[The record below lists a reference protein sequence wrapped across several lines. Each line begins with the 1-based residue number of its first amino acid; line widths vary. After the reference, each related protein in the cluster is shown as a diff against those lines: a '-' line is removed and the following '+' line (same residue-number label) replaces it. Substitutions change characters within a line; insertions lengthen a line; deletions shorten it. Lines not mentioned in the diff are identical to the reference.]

1 MGQYFNWV
9 NFDKREYIDTA
20 PWPNG
25 QKLVECTYL
34 GCEETDA
41 ALTMLAGEWA
51 GDLVAFM
58 GDYCHF
64 ENETHPGRR
73 EVELRLGGMIFDDFL
88 FDTCTDICGRFDY
101 VGNHPEAR
109 RYVEHGDDY
118 SMEPYEGPFDI
129 AIHSYRYIV
138 NVSKREFVDRFRTA
152 VRYIDGSTGRIVRYD
167 PFPQLMCSET
177 NGLEY
182 PDEINGL
189 WFGDIVRP
197 TDEHPGSGY
206 RAVAQD
212 YSYWAPPSITC
223 PDEEIQR
230 VIAEHGLSIADRDIL
245 EQVDSYLR

>member
-9 NFDKREYIDTA
+9 NFDKLEYIATD

-25 QKLVECTYL
+25 SKLVECTYL

-58 GDYCHF
+58 GDYCRF
-64 ENETHPGRR
+64 ENETNPGRR
-73 EVELRLGGMIFDDFL
+73 EVGRRLGGMVFDDFL

-109 RYVEHGDDY
+109 RYVEHGDDFAL
-118 SMEPYEGPFDI
+118 EPYDGPFDV
-129 AIHSYRYIV
+129 AIRRYRYVV
-138 NVSKREFVDRFRTA
+138 NESKKELVDRFRTA
-152 VRYIDGSTGRIVRYD
+152 VRHIEKTTGRIVRYD

-177 NGLEY
+177 DGLEY
-182 PDEINGL
+182 SDEINGL

-197 TDEHPGSGY
+197 ADEHPGAEY
-206 RAVAQD
+206 KAVAQD

-223 PDEEIQR
+223 SDEEIR
-230 VIAEHGLSIADRDIL
+230 GVIAEYGLNVADEDIL
-245 EQVDSYLR
+245 SQIAGHLS